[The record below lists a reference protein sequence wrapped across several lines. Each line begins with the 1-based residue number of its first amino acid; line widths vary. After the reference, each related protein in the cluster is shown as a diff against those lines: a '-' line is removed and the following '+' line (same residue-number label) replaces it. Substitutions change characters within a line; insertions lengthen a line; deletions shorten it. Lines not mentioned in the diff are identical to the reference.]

1 MIKLHGILIE
11 KKEYGVIVIKDKEIK
26 EPYKVV
32 VYTSKSEI
40 YDFYE
45 HPSELGYK
53 TIMIPLNEDTKYTI
67 AIHKKHGELEGVK
80 FYDIEELNITEY
92 NALELEEEEE
102 EKEIKLEIKKIN
114 QK

>member
-1 MIKLHGILIE
+1 MIRLHGVLIE
-11 KKEYGVIVIKDKEIK
+11 NKEYGVIIIKDKEIK

-32 VYTSKSEI
+32 VYTSNSEM

-53 TIMIPLNEDTKYTI
+53 TIMIPLKEDTKYTI
-67 AIHKKHGELEGVK
+67 AIHKKYGELESVK
-80 FYDIEELNITEY
+80 FYDIEELNITGY
-92 NALELEEEEE
+92 NALEEEEEE